1 MKLQYFELMDDK
13 SKEYLLYLI
22 EQILPEFTENEYK
35 IFMEKLYEDLA
46 KGKKSSKSTS
56 SKGYVNLSENKQKS
70 ADLSKLN
77 IEKLK
82 LLFQIFVSRERN
94 DKFAIKWRFYQY
106 VKYLMELN
114 LKTVKIN
121 VDSNQ
126 DLEID
131 FIIETEENEVI
142 LALSCDILKL
152 DNYKSGLKKVNEFVK
167 KENLIPDRIIFAT
180 GKSFRNIP
188 IDSPIKIVN
197 NELLP
202 ELWIEWT
209 EENRPFNK
217 EDLII
222 VNNSDLKL
230 AGFNFSSTDDLLN
243 YVFTHT
249 EGGQISLYRQI
260 DFFTE
265 TSEDEPEVELFWKGI
280 ILK

>member
-1 MKLQYFELMDDK
+1 MKLKYFDLMDDK
-13 SKEYLLYLI
+13 SKEYLLYLS

-35 IFMEKLYEDLA
+35 IFIEKLAVKATKE
-46 KGKKSSKSTS
+46 KKSSKSNS
-56 SKGYVNLSENKQKS
+56 SSGYVNISENNQKPV
-70 ADLSKLN
+70 DLSKLN

-82 LLFQIFVSRERN
+82 ILFQIFISRERN
-94 DKFAIKWRFYQY
+94 DKVAIKWRFYQY
-106 VKYLMELN
+106 IKYIMELN

-121 VDSNQ
+121 IDPNP
-126 DLEID
+126 DLVID
-131 FIIETEENEVI
+131 FIIKTEENEII
-142 LALSCDILKL
+142 LALCCDILEL
-152 DNYKSGLKKVNEFVK
+152 DDYKNALKNINEFVK

-188 IDSPIKIVN
+188 IDSAIKIVN
-197 NELLP
+197 NEVIP

-209 EENRPFNK
+209 EESCPFNK

-222 VNNSDLKL
+222 VNNSELKI

-243 YVFTHT
+243 YVYTYT